1 MSSTFLISDTH
12 FGHGNIVKF
21 CDANGDKIRPWDDLE
36 SMTEDMV
43 RMWNETVKPQ
53 DKVYH
58 LGDVAIA
65 RRGLDVLRRLNGR
78 KVLIRGNHDIFK
90 LQDYAEHFYDIRGVH
105 VLPKSNIIMSHIPLH
120 PDNLKSRNWRNIHGH
135 LHSNR
140 VMKVR
145 AVDVRTGETQYSN
158 QIDPRYFNASVEQI
172 SYRPIS
178 FDEVLKQLNKD

>member
-1 MSSTFLISDTH
+1 MSSNFLISDTH

-21 CDANGDKIRPWDDLE
+21 CDKDGKKIRPWDDLE
-36 SMTEDMV
+36 EMTEEMV
-43 RMWNETVKPQ
+43 KRWNETVKPG

-65 RRGLDVLRRLNGR
+65 RRGLEVLKRLNGR

-90 LQDYAEHFYDIRGVH
+90 LKDYAEHFDDIRGVH

-135 LHSNR
+135 LHQNK
-140 VMKVR
+140 M
-145 AVDVRTGETQYSN
+145 E
-158 QIDPRYFNASVEQI
+158 DPKYYNVSVEQI
-172 SYRPIS
+172 DYKPIL
-178 FDEVLKQLNKD
+178 FEVVLKTLNENA